1 MHIFKDTT
9 FDFLR
14 WRVHAIVLSWVIIIA
29 GAAVFMT
36 KGIPLGLEFAGGTAV
51 IVKFE
56 QPTSVQQVRAALDRS
71 FPGGGENVLVQSFG
85 DPALR
90 QVMIRV
96 PHVGAEEGTSL
107 SQTKQQVLDA
117 LNKGSVGKFQEAGT
131 QVVGPAVG
139 KELRSKALLATVF
152 SLLGILAYLA
162 FRFQFSFGVG
172 AVVATIHDLL
182 ITMAFLAFFRYD
194 MSLNVIAAILTM
206 TGFSTNDTIVI
217 FDRIRENLRGMRRDS
232 LHHVINAAINQ
243 TLGRTVI
250 TSGTALL
257 TALALFFFGGEVL
270 HGFAFTMVVG
280 IVTGTYSSIFIAA
293 AVVSLWRGS
302 APTRAGAHAPA
313 IAAPPPPQQ
322 PQRKQKPQRKARAS

>member
-1 MHIFKDTT
+1 MHIFKNTT
-9 FDFLR
+9 YDFLKWR
-14 WRVHAIVLSWVIIIA
+14 WQAIALSWIIIIA
-29 GAAVFMT
+29 GVVVFMT
-36 KGIPLGLEFAGGTAV
+36 KGIPLGIEFAGGTAV
-51 IVKFE
+51 IVRFD
-56 QPTSVQQVRAALDRS
+56 QPTSVQQVRASLDKS
-71 FPGGGENVLVQSFG
+71 FPGGGENVIVQTFG
-85 DPALR
+85 DPSLQ

-96 PHVGAEEGTSL
+96 PHVGAEQGASL
-107 SQTKQQVLDA
+107 STTKQQVVDA
-117 LNKGSVGKFQEAGT
+117 LTKGGVGGFKENGT
-131 QVVGPAVG
+131 QIVGPAVG
-139 KELRSKALLATVF
+139 QELRSKALLATVF

-194 MSLNVIAAILTM
+194 MSLNVVAAILTM

-232 LHHVINAAINQ
+232 LNHVINASINQ

-250 TSGTALL
+250 VSGTALL

-280 IVTGTYSSIFIAA
+280 IITGTYSSVFIASA
-293 AVVSLWRGS
+293 IVSFWRGN
-302 APTRAGAHAPA
+302 APARAGAHAPA
-313 IAAPPPPQQ
+313 TASPAPPQ

>member
-1 MHIFKDTT
+1 MHIFKNTH

-14 WRVHAIVLSWVIIIA
+14 WRWHAIALSWVIIIA
-29 GAAVFMT
+29 GAIVFMT
-36 KGIPLGLEFAGGTAV
+36 KGIPLGIEFAGGTAV
-51 IVKFE
+51 IVKFD
-56 QPTSVQQVRAALDRS
+56 QPVSVQQVRASLDKS
-71 FPGGGENVLVQSFG
+71 FPGGGENIIVQSFG
-85 DPALR
+85 DPSLR

-96 PHVGAEEGTSL
+96 PHVGAEQGTSL
-107 SQTKQQVLDA
+107 SSTKQQVVDA
-117 LNKGSVGKFQEAGT
+117 LNKGGVGRFEEAGT
-131 QVVGPAVG
+131 QIVGPAVG
-139 KELRSKALLATVF
+139 QELRSKALLATVF
-152 SLLGILAYLA
+152 SLIGILAYLA

-194 MSLNVIAAILTM
+194 MSLNIIAAILTM

-232 LHHVINAAINQ
+232 LHQVINTAINQ

-280 IVTGTYSSIFIAA
+280 IITGTYSSIFIAA
-293 AVVSLWRGS
+293 AIVSFWRGN
-302 APTRAGAHAPA
+302 APTRAAAHAPA
-313 IAAPPPPQQ
+313 SAAPVAQQQ
-322 PQRKQKPQRKARAS
+322 PQRKPKPQRKARAS